1 MGAKEVKILQNPE
14 NANKVKGVF
23 KELDTNGNGVLEREE
38 FKKVAQVMFERREA
52 LHLTELIPDFHDEST
67 VEYFANAIFD
77 KIDVNRD
84 GTLSFDEFINFFKQ
98 LQSGIFESP
107 TSPELAVGFEI
118 TYNYVLPR
126 EQWKYACAICTLP
139 AMEPCQLAEAK
150 EKDELFCKM
159 CILSEMKIDKLS
171 DAPIK
176 AAPVEYKNLLDS
188 MEVRCCFAFNGCEG
202 VFRREDLPPH
212 LMNCPL
218 KKFICPNTSHGCKFT
233 SVEIAEVGE
242 HAHEK
247 CQFRDLKREKSKV
260 KLLNSDICTSCY
272 QSHQITPTTYYHDGS
287 FHGMPWKEFVEKR
300 DTHKLHG
307 TGAADTAAFC
317 GRVAVKSA
325 SNFGHDAWVCTK
337 ASGHAGLQTAKY
349 TTIGAAVFLAV
360 ITSPVGCV
368 GIIAAPVIGGA
379 AGLVVGVGGV
389 CGGLLIGAGHAI
401 ATPFISLGK
410 VIKSGVTKKS
420 AHSGCLVK
428 WSCCKAEGSWAVG
441 CKSCS
446 ATI

>member
-1 MGAKEVKILQNPE
+1 MGAKEVKILQHPD
-14 NANKVKGVF
+14 NANKVKAVF
-23 KELDTNGNGVLEREE
+23 KELDANGNGVLERDE
-38 FKKVAQVMFERREA
+38 FTKVAVIMFERREE
-52 LHLTELIPDFHDEST
+52 LHLKELIPEFHDEST
-67 VEYFANAIFD
+67 MEYFANTIFD
-77 KIDVNRD
+77 KIDKNHD
-84 GTLSFDEFINFFKQ
+84 GTLSFEEFIQFFKS
-98 LQSGIFESP
+98 LESGIFESQ

-126 EQWKYACAICTLP
+126 DQWKHMCAICTLP
-139 AMEPCQLAEAK
+139 AMEPCQLTES
-150 EKDELFCKM
+150 KDNEEVFCKM
-159 CILSEMKIDKLS
+159 CILSEMKIEKLS

-176 AAPVEYKNLLDS
+176 AAPVEFKNILDN
-188 MEVRCCFAFNGCEG
+188 MQVRCCFAFNGCDD

-212 LMNCPL
+212 LMNCIH
-218 KKFICPNTSHGCKFT
+218 KKFICPNSTRGCTFT

-247 CQFRDLKREKSKV
+247 CQFQLSKEKSKILV
-260 KLLNSDICTSCY
+260 VNSDICTTCY
-272 QSHQITPTTYYHDGS
+272 QDHKTSPTTHYHEGS
-287 FHGMPWKEFVEKR
+287 FHGMQWKEFVNKR
-300 DTHKLHG
+300 DAHKLHG
-307 TGAADTAAFC
+307 TGAADTASFC

-360 ITSPVGCV
+360 ITSPVGGI

-428 WSCCKAEGSWAVG
+428 WSCCKAEGSWAEG

-446 ATI
+446 K